1 MLLSSLKSFA
11 FKPMQSRGQ
20 QEASALY
27 ILCWVG
33 MRPRTLCCGACTCT
47 NMSSSSKIQRNC
59 KRLKI
64 TVCMGNWGK
73 LWTIR
78 YKTASSEEPGAKAEY
93 WPTPP
98 VHTTTK
104 GAGRQPMPTPWPNP
118 WAHSPPHP
126 LEGISSPF
134 WGSEQAREPVDC
146 SPSPLLQQGPH
157 NAEREFPAWLLINFY
172 WLRKPRILVG
182 NRKICWLHKYA

>member
-33 MRPRTLCCGACTCT
+33 TRPGTLCCGACTCT
-47 NMSSSSKIQRNC
+47 NMSPSSKIQRNC

-64 TVCMGNWGK
+64 TVCVGNWGE

-93 WPTPP
+93 WCPCPLHTPPPKGRADNLCQPPDPTPG
-98 VHTTTK
+98 HT
-104 GAGRQPMPTPWPNP
+104 PHLTPWKES
-118 WAHSPPHP
+118 AH
-126 LEGISSPF
+126 
-134 WGSEQAREPVDC
+134 
-146 SPSPLLQQGPH
+146 PSGGVSRQG
-157 NAEREFPAWLLINFY
+157 NLLIVLLPLCCSRGPIRLSLNF
-172 WLRKPRILVG
+172 LPG
-182 NRKICWLHKYA
+182 F